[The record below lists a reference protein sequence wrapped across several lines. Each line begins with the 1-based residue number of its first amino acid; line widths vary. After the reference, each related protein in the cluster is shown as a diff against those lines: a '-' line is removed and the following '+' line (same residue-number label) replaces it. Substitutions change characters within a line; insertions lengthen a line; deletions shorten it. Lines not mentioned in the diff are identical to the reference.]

1 MLVDS
6 AQNQQHNDAHQ
17 KYSKKFGISFGL
29 HYLCTIIIPTAMK
42 FKEEINESF
51 TMLEAIQEAQ
61 RCLHCKV
68 PQCKKGCP
76 INNDIPDWIHELKKG
91 NLGNAIS
98 IIRAKSNLPAVCGRV
113 CGHEKQ
119 CEGACVLG
127 KKDRPVSIG
136 KLERFVADFDSENE
150 LTHEGGVEK
159 SRGKV
164 AVIGAGPS
172 GITVAGDLSRM
183 GFAVEVFEMEQQCG
197 GMLRYGIPEYRLP
210 KEVVAREIRYIEK
223 MGVIIHR
230 NTHVGVEITVDGLF
244 NQGFDAVFI
253 GTGLGKPKSLEI
265 PIYQNGKCISEGEN
279 AIKCSD
285 LKRVRLAAHFLRRVE
300 LISEG
305 FMSPDETHVD
315 KGAKVFI
322 VGCGNT
328 AMDASRTALRVG
340 VESVEV
346 IYNRGIDTMSALR
359 AEYDDAVKEG
369 VKFNWWSSIEEIHVD
384 DNLDIKEIVLKTAEP
399 DKEPVLRTL
408 PADNVIM
415 AIGATPNTKIVRT
428 TSGLENDERKFLITR
443 EVPYGMT
450 TRKGVFAGGDVA
462 NRQAT
467 VVHAMQDAKK
477 VALGIAQYVDAVRL
491 MKAINI

>member
-1 MLVDS
+1 
-6 AQNQQHNDAHQ
+6 
-17 KYSKKFGISFGL
+17 
-29 HYLCTIIIPTAMK
+29 MK
-42 FKEEINESF
+42 FKEEINESY
-51 TMLEAIQEAQ
+51 TMAEAIAEAQ

-68 PQCKKGCP
+68 PQCQKGCP
-76 INNDIPDWIHELKKG
+76 ISNDIPDWIHELKKG

-127 KKDRPVSIG
+127 KKGEAIHIG
-136 KLERFVADFDSENE
+136 KLERFVADFDSENN
-150 LTHEGGVEK
+150 LTHEDVSEK
-159 SRGKV
+159 TRGKV

-183 GFAVEVFEMEQQCG
+183 GFAVEVFEMEAQCG
-197 GMLRYGIPEYRLP
+197 GVLRYGIPEYRLP

-244 NQGFDAVFI
+244 AQGFDAIFI
-253 GTGLGKPKSLEI
+253 GTGLSKPKSLEI
-265 PIYQNGKCISEGEN
+265 PIWQNGKCISDGEG
-279 AIKCSD
+279 AVKCAD
-285 LKRVRLAAHFLRRVE
+285 LKKIRMATHFLRRVE

-305 FMSPDETHVD
+305 FMKPEETHVD
-315 KGAKVFI
+315 KGAKVFVI
-322 VGCGNT
+322 GCGNT
-328 AMDASRTALRVG
+328 AIDASRTALRIGASQVDI
-340 VESVEV
+340 
-346 IYNRGIDTMSALR
+346 IYHRGIENMSALH

-369 VKFNWWSSIEEIHVD
+369 VHFNWWSAIKEIHVD
-384 DNLDIKEIVLKTAEP
+384 DKLDIKEIVLETAAP
-399 DKEPVLRTL
+399 DKEPVCQVL
-408 PADNVIM
+408 PADNIIM
-415 AIGATPNTKIVRT
+415 AIGATPATKIVRT
-428 TSGLENDERKFLITR
+428 TSGLENDEHRFLITR
-443 EVPYGMT
+443 DMPYGMT

-491 MKAINI
+491 MAAIK